1 MATRSSEPRV
11 DVSTDPWTDAEGAGK
26 EQGSAPEPLRQEVLF
41 APALRGE
48 TARKVN
54 KPNMVWELTGAFAYE
69 GETATGTAAVYY
81 GLDADGVPHEGL
93 VNPMIFADGFNY
105 GESNLGDLYGHLD
118 APYGADGKRLLSQL
132 LAAGVDVVLLGF
144 KERHTHIQA
153 NAAVAVSA
161 IRKAIADRQA
171 GGAPLIVGGV
181 SMGGLITR
189 YALAWMENEGEDH
202 ESRVYLSFDSPHN
215 GAWIPVALQ
224 QLAYFFE
231 SVPDPSGKPKQAELI
246 RSAAAQQLLWAWV
259 PNAKDSGAV
268 ATWSEKRVR
277 FLQDLKDI
285 GWFPSKPGLRR
296 IGVANGTG
304 DGTSGPLLPGE
315 PVFDWKVPGI
325 ARAVLRTQPAFGQ
338 DQEVVRMSALIL
350 GYRTSRTSEIPPLDG
365 APGGTLASYG
375 MLADA
380 LGATIDER
388 NRSGCFVPSV
398 SAVAL
403 KYDPVTWDVDL
414 TTPLNDLPAG
424 RSELDAFH
432 CDDTNS
438 EHSLVTESL
447 AEWILAELIG

>member
-1 MATRSSEPRV
+1 MRSSEPRV
-11 DVSTDPWTDAEGAGK
+11 DVSTDPWTNAEGA
-26 EQGSAPEPLRQEVLF
+26 ETTQGSAPEPLGQGVLF
-41 APALRGE
+41 TPALRTD

-54 KPNMVWELTGAFAYE
+54 KPNTVWQLTGAWEYE

-81 GLDADGVPHEGL
+81 GLAPDGTPHEGL
-93 VNPMIFADGFNY
+93 VNPMIFADGFNF
-105 GESNLGDLYGHLD
+105 GESNLGDLYAHLD
-118 APYGADGKRLLSQL
+118 APYSADGKRLLSQL
-132 LAAGVDVVLLGF
+132 LAAGVDVILLGF
-144 KERHTHIQA
+144 KVRHTHIQA

-161 IRKAIADRQA
+161 IRKAIADQQE

-189 YALAWMENEGEDH
+189 YALTWMENEGEDH
-202 ESRVYLSFDSPHN
+202 NSRIYLSYDSPHN

-259 PNAKDSGAV
+259 PNARDSGAV
-268 ATWSEKRVR
+268 ATWSEKRGK

-304 DGTSGPLLPGE
+304 DGTTGPLLPDE
-315 PVFDWKVPGI
+315 LVFDWTSPGI

-338 DQEVVRMSALIL
+338 LQEVVRMSALIL

-380 LGATIDER
+380 LGATIDDR
-388 NRSGCFVPSV
+388 HRSGCFVPSV

-414 TTPLNDLPAG
+414 TTNLNDLPAG

-432 CDDTNS
+432 CDTTNS

-447 AEWILAELIG
+447 AEWILAELTA